1 VHDAGARRDDLEV
14 VERGLAPAQELV
26 ALAVALVLE
35 LDVLLEG
42 VGGAEQVGDDRVV
55 DDELGRSERIDLLGV
70 ASERAHGLAHG
81 GEVDDAGDACEVLHD
96 DAGRGEL
103 DLGVGLCRGLPRS
116 DGLDVVSGDVGA
128 VLRAQEVLEQHLE
141 AERELLVA
149 LDGIDAEHLV
159 IGSRHRERALG
170 IEAVDRRHC
179 RLPLPTPHDRGR
191 RTHVPAR
198 QP

>member
-1 VHDAGARRDDLEV
+1 VHDAGAGRDDLEV
-14 VERGLAPAQELV
+14 VEGGLPPAQELV
-26 ALAVALVLE
+26 PLAVALVLE

-42 VGGAEQVGDDRVV
+42 VRRAEEVGDDGVI
-55 DDELGRSERIDLLGV
+55 DDELGRSERIDLLRVSAEG
-70 ASERAHGLAHG
+70 ADRLAHG
-81 GEVDDAGDACEVLHD
+81 GEVDDARNAGEILHD
-96 DAGRGEL
+96 HAGRGEL
-103 DLGVGLCRGLPRS
+103 DLGVGLGRGLPRS
-116 DGLDVVSGDVGA
+116 DGLDVVLRDVGA
-128 VLRAQEVLEQHLE
+128 VLRAQQVLEQHLE

-149 LDGIDAEHLV
+149 RDGVDAEHLV
-159 IGSRHRERALG
+159 VGSRHRERALG